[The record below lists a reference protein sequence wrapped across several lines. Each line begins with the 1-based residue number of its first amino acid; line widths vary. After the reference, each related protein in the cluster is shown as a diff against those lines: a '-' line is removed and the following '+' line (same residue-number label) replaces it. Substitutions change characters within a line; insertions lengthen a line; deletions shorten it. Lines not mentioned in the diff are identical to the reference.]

1 MQIFS
6 KLWQGISF
14 IMDAIYHLPSAL
26 YSPQEL
32 LRQTYKS
39 LMGALPLAIIAGL
52 AIGMVVW
59 IHLRDALVNVA
70 GPSAVAYLP
79 QALALAVVVEFAPLC
94 SALILAGR
102 SGASL
107 AAEIGSMKQTEQI
120 DALMLL
126 GLSPMRVLM
135 APRIIACVITLPILT
150 IFTAY
155 LAIYSGFLTES
166 LTGSMSFSQYQNEVL
181 RVLTLRESLPALGKT
196 IFFGLAIGISGCF
209 HGNETEGGTE
219 GVGKAATK
227 GVVSSIVSVLV
238 LNVFLVKTI
247 QFFFN
252 P

>member
-1 MQIFS
+1 MQSLIQIGHGMMFTLEAIF
-6 KLWQGISF
+6 Q
-14 IMDAIYHLPSAL
+14 LPTAFKA
-26 YSPQEL
+26 PQEL
-32 LRQTYKS
+32 LRQTHKT

-52 AIGMVVW
+52 AIGVVVW

-70 GPSAVAYLP
+70 GPSAMAYLP

-120 DALMLL
+120 DALTLL
-126 GLSPMRVLM
+126 GIRPMQALI
-135 APRIIACVITLPILT
+135 APRILACIISLPILT
-150 IFTAY
+150 VFTAY

-166 LTGSMSFSQYQNEVL
+166 LTGSMSFSQYQSEVL

-196 IFFGLAIGISGCF
+196 VFFGLAIGISGCYY
-209 HGNETEGGTE
+209 GMETEGGTE
-219 GVGKAATK
+219 GVGKAATQ
-227 GVVSSIVSVLV
+227 GVVSSIISVLI

-252 P
+252 

>member
-1 MQIFS
+1 MQSLIQIGHGMMFTLEAIF
-6 KLWQGISF
+6 Q
-14 IMDAIYHLPSAL
+14 LPTAFKA
-26 YSPQEL
+26 PQEL
-32 LRQTYKS
+32 LRQTHKT

-52 AIGMVVW
+52 AIGVVVW

-70 GPSAVAYLP
+70 GPSAMAYLP

-120 DALMLL
+120 DALTLL
-126 GLSPMRVLM
+126 GIRPMQALI
-135 APRIIACVITLPILT
+135 APRILACVISLPILT
-150 IFTAY
+150 VFTAY

-166 LTGSMSFSQYQNEVL
+166 LTGSMSFSQYQSEVL

-196 IFFGLAIGISGCF
+196 VFFGLAIGISGCYY
-209 HGNETEGGTE
+209 GMETEGGTE
-219 GVGKAATK
+219 GVGKAATQ
-227 GVVSSIVSVLV
+227 GVVSSIISVLI

-252 P
+252 

>member
-1 MQIFS
+1 MFTLEAIF
-6 KLWQGISF
+6 Q
-14 IMDAIYHLPSAL
+14 LPTAFKV
-26 YSPQEL
+26 PQEL
-32 LRQTYKS
+32 LRQTHKT

-52 AIGMVVW
+52 AIGVVVW

-70 GPSAVAYLP
+70 GPSAMAYLP

-120 DALMLL
+120 DALTLL
-126 GLSPMRVLM
+126 GIRPMQALI
-135 APRIIACVITLPILT
+135 APRILACIISLPILT
-150 IFTAY
+150 VFTAY

-166 LTGSMSFSQYQNEVL
+166 LTGSMSFSQYQSEVL

-196 IFFGLAIGISGCF
+196 VFFGLAIGISGCYY
-209 HGNETEGGTE
+209 GMETEGGTE
-219 GVGKAATK
+219 GVGKAATQ
-227 GVVSSIVSVLV
+227 GVVSSIISVLI

-252 P
+252 

>member
-1 MQIFS
+1 MQSLIQIGHGMMFTLEAIF
-6 KLWQGISF
+6 Q
-14 IMDAIYHLPSAL
+14 LPTAFKA
-26 YSPQEL
+26 PQEL
-32 LRQTYKS
+32 LRQTHKT

-52 AIGMVVW
+52 AIGIVVW
-59 IHLRDALVNVA
+59 IHLRDALVSVA
-70 GPSAVAYLP
+70 GPSAMAYLP

-120 DALMLL
+120 DALTLL
-126 GLSPMRVLM
+126 GIRPMQALI
-135 APRIIACVITLPILT
+135 APRILACVISLPILT
-150 IFTAY
+150 VFTAY

-166 LTGSMSFSQYQNEVL
+166 LTGSMSFSQYQSEVL

-196 IFFGLAIGISGCF
+196 VFFGLAIGISGCYY
-209 HGNETEGGTE
+209 GMETEGGTE
-219 GVGKAATK
+219 GVGKAATQ
-227 GVVSSIVSVLV
+227 GVVSSIISVLI

-252 P
+252 

>member
-1 MQIFS
+1 MMFTLEAIF
-6 KLWQGISF
+6 Q
-14 IMDAIYHLPSAL
+14 LPTAFKA
-26 YSPQEL
+26 PQEL
-32 LRQTYKS
+32 LRQTHKT

-52 AIGMVVW
+52 AIGVVVW

-70 GPSAVAYLP
+70 GPSAMAYLP

-120 DALMLL
+120 DALTLL
-126 GLSPMRVLM
+126 GIRPMQALM
-135 APRIIACVITLPILT
+135 APRILACIISLPILT
-150 IFTAY
+150 VFTAY

-166 LTGSMSFSQYQNEVL
+166 LTGSMSFSQYQSEVL

-196 IFFGLAIGISGCF
+196 VFFGLAIGISGCYY
-209 HGNETEGGTE
+209 GMETEGGTE
-219 GVGKAATK
+219 GVGKAATQ
-227 GVVSSIVSVLV
+227 GVVSSIISVLI

-252 P
+252 

>member
-1 MQIFS
+1 MQSLIQIGHGMMFTLEAIF
-6 KLWQGISF
+6 Q
-14 IMDAIYHLPSAL
+14 LPTAFKV
-26 YSPQEL
+26 PQEL
-32 LRQTYKS
+32 LRQTHKT

-52 AIGMVVW
+52 AIGVVVW

-70 GPSAVAYLP
+70 GPSAMAYLP

-120 DALMLL
+120 DALTLL
-126 GLSPMRVLM
+126 GIRPMQALM
-135 APRIIACVITLPILT
+135 APRILACIISLPILT
-150 IFTAY
+150 VFTAY

-166 LTGSMSFSQYQNEVL
+166 LTGSMSFSQYQSEVL

-196 IFFGLAIGISGCF
+196 VFFGLAIGISGCYY
-209 HGNETEGGTE
+209 GMETEGGTE
-219 GVGKAATK
+219 GVGKAATQ
-227 GVVSSIVSVLV
+227 GVVSSIISVLI

-252 P
+252 

>member
-1 MQIFS
+1 MMFTLEAIF
-6 KLWQGISF
+6 Q
-14 IMDAIYHLPSAL
+14 LPTAFKV
-26 YSPQEL
+26 PQEL
-32 LRQTYKS
+32 LRQTHKT
-39 LMGALPLAIIAGL
+39 LMGALPLAIVAGL
-52 AIGMVVW
+52 AIGIVVW

-70 GPSAVAYLP
+70 GPSAMAYLP

-120 DALMLL
+120 DALTLL
-126 GLSPMRVLM
+126 GIRPMQALM
-135 APRIIACVITLPILT
+135 APRILACVISLPILT
-150 IFTAY
+150 VFTAY

-166 LTGSMSFSQYQNEVL
+166 LTGSMSFSQYQSEVL

-196 IFFGLAIGISGCF
+196 VFFGLAIGISGCYY
-209 HGNETEGGTE
+209 GMETEGGTE
-219 GVGKAATK
+219 GVGKAATQ
-227 GVVSSIVSVLV
+227 GVVSSIVSVLI

-252 P
+252 

>member
-1 MQIFS
+1 MMFTLEAIF
-6 KLWQGISF
+6 Q
-14 IMDAIYHLPSAL
+14 LPTAFKV
-26 YSPQEL
+26 PQEL
-32 LRQTYKS
+32 LRQTHKT

-52 AIGMVVW
+52 AIGVVVW

-70 GPSAVAYLP
+70 GPSAMAYLP

-120 DALMLL
+120 DALTLL
-126 GLSPMRVLM
+126 GIRPMQALI
-135 APRIIACVITLPILT
+135 APRILACVISLPILT
-150 IFTAY
+150 VFTAY

-166 LTGSMSFSQYQNEVL
+166 LTGSMSFSQYQSEVL

-196 IFFGLAIGISGCF
+196 VFFWLAIGISGCYY
-209 HGNETEGGTE
+209 GMETEGGTE
-219 GVGKAATK
+219 GVGKAATQ
-227 GVVSSIVSVLV
+227 GVVSSIISVLI

-252 P
+252 

>member
-1 MQIFS
+1 MFTLEAIF
-6 KLWQGISF
+6 Q
-14 IMDAIYHLPSAL
+14 LPTAFKA
-26 YSPQEL
+26 PQEL
-32 LRQTYKS
+32 LRQTHKT

-52 AIGMVVW
+52 AIGIVVW
-59 IHLRDALVNVA
+59 IHLRDALVSVA
-70 GPSAVAYLP
+70 GPSAMAYLP

-120 DALMLL
+120 DALTLL
-126 GLSPMRVLM
+126 GIRPMQALI
-135 APRIIACVITLPILT
+135 APRILACVISLPILT
-150 IFTAY
+150 VFTAY

-166 LTGSMSFSQYQNEVL
+166 LTGSMSFSQYQSEVL

-196 IFFGLAIGISGCF
+196 VFFGLAIGISGCYY
-209 HGNETEGGTE
+209 GMETEGGTE
-219 GVGKAATK
+219 GVGKAATQ
-227 GVVSSIVSVLV
+227 GVVSSIISVLI

-252 P
+252 

>member
-1 MQIFS
+1 MQSLIQIGHGMMFTLEAIF
-6 KLWQGISF
+6 Q
-14 IMDAIYHLPSAL
+14 LPTAFKV
-26 YSPQEL
+26 PQEL
-32 LRQTYKS
+32 LRQTHKT

-52 AIGMVVW
+52 AIGVVVW

-70 GPSAVAYLP
+70 GPSAMAYLP

-120 DALMLL
+120 DALTLL
-126 GLSPMRVLM
+126 GIRPMQALI
-135 APRIIACVITLPILT
+135 APRILACVISLPILT
-150 IFTAY
+150 VFTAY

-166 LTGSMSFSQYQNEVL
+166 LTGSMSFSQYQSEVL

-196 IFFGLAIGISGCF
+196 VFFGLAIGISGCYY
-209 HGNETEGGTE
+209 GMETEGGTE
-219 GVGKAATK
+219 GVGKAATQ
-227 GVVSSIVSVLV
+227 GVVCSIISVLI

-252 P
+252 

>member
-1 MQIFS
+1 MFTLEAIF
-6 KLWQGISF
+6 Q
-14 IMDAIYHLPSAL
+14 LPTAFKV
-26 YSPQEL
+26 PQEL
-32 LRQTYKS
+32 LRQTHKT
-39 LMGALPLAIIAGL
+39 LMGALPLAIVAGL
-52 AIGMVVW
+52 AIGIVVW

-70 GPSAVAYLP
+70 GPSAMAYLP

-120 DALMLL
+120 DALTLL
-126 GLSPMRVLM
+126 GIRPMQALM
-135 APRIIACVITLPILT
+135 APRILACVISLPILT
-150 IFTAY
+150 VFTAY

-166 LTGSMSFSQYQNEVL
+166 LTGSMSFSQYQSEVL

-196 IFFGLAIGISGCF
+196 VFFGLAIGISGCYY
-209 HGNETEGGTE
+209 GMETEGGTE
-219 GVGKAATK
+219 GVGKAATQ
-227 GVVSSIVSVLV
+227 GVVSSIVSVLI

-252 P
+252 

>member
-1 MQIFS
+1 MQSLIQIGHGMMFTLEAIF
-6 KLWQGISF
+6 Q
-14 IMDAIYHLPSAL
+14 LPTAFKV
-26 YSPQEL
+26 PQEL
-32 LRQTYKS
+32 LRQTHKT

-52 AIGMVVW
+52 AIGIVVW
-59 IHLRDALVNVA
+59 IHLRDALVSVA
-70 GPSAVAYLP
+70 GPSAMAYLP

-120 DALMLL
+120 DALTLL
-126 GLSPMRVLM
+126 GIRPMQALM
-135 APRIIACVITLPILT
+135 APRILACIISLPILT
-150 IFTAY
+150 VFTAY

-166 LTGSMSFSQYQNEVL
+166 LTGSMSFSQYQSEVL

-196 IFFGLAIGISGCF
+196 VFFGLAIGISGCYY
-209 HGNETEGGTE
+209 GMETEGGTE
-219 GVGKAATK
+219 GVGKAATQ
-227 GVVSSIVSVLV
+227 GVVSSIISVLI

-252 P
+252 

>member
-1 MQIFS
+1 MQSLIQIGHGMMFTLEAIF
-6 KLWQGISF
+6 Q
-14 IMDAIYHLPSAL
+14 LPTAFKV
-26 YSPQEL
+26 PQEL
-32 LRQTYKS
+32 LRQTHKT

-52 AIGMVVW
+52 AIGVVVW

-70 GPSAVAYLP
+70 GPSAMAYLP

-120 DALMLL
+120 DALTLL
-126 GLSPMRVLM
+126 GIRPMQALI
-135 APRIIACVITLPILT
+135 APRILACVISLPILT
-150 IFTAY
+150 VFTAY

-166 LTGSMSFSQYQNEVL
+166 LTGSMSFSQYQSEVL

-196 IFFGLAIGISGCF
+196 FFFGLAIGISGCYY
-209 HGNETEGGTE
+209 GMETE
-219 GVGKAATK
+219 GVGKAATQ
-227 GVVSSIVSVLV
+227 GVVCSIISVLI

-252 P
+252 

>member
-1 MQIFS
+1 MFTLEAIF
-6 KLWQGISF
+6 Q
-14 IMDAIYHLPSAL
+14 LPTAFKV
-26 YSPQEL
+26 PQEL
-32 LRQTYKS
+32 LRQTHKT

-52 AIGMVVW
+52 AIGVVVW

-70 GPSAVAYLP
+70 GPSAMAYLP

-120 DALMLL
+120 DALTLL
-126 GLSPMRVLM
+126 GIRPMQALM
-135 APRIIACVITLPILT
+135 APRILACIISLPILT
-150 IFTAY
+150 VFTAY

-166 LTGSMSFSQYQNEVL
+166 LTGSMSFSQYQSEVL

-196 IFFGLAIGISGCF
+196 VFFGLAIGISGCYY
-209 HGNETEGGTE
+209 GMETEGGTE
-219 GVGKAATK
+219 GVGKAATQ
-227 GVVSSIVSVLV
+227 GVVSSIISVLI

-252 P
+252 

>member
-1 MQIFS
+1 MQSLIQIGHGMMFTLEAIF
-6 KLWQGISF
+6 Q
-14 IMDAIYHLPSAL
+14 LPTAFKV
-26 YSPQEL
+26 PQEL
-32 LRQTYKS
+32 LRQTHKT
-39 LMGALPLAIIAGL
+39 LMGALPLAIVAGL
-52 AIGMVVW
+52 AIGIVVW

-70 GPSAVAYLP
+70 GPSAMAYLP

-120 DALMLL
+120 DALTLL
-126 GLSPMRVLM
+126 GIRPMQALM
-135 APRIIACVITLPILT
+135 APRILACIISLPILT
-150 IFTAY
+150 VFTAY

-166 LTGSMSFSQYQNEVL
+166 LTGSMSFSQYQSEVL

-196 IFFGLAIGISGCF
+196 VFFGLAIGISGCYY
-209 HGNETEGGTE
+209 GMETEGGTE
-219 GVGKAATK
+219 GVGKAATQ
-227 GVVSSIVSVLV
+227 GVVSSIISVLI

-252 P
+252 

>member
-1 MQIFS
+1 MQSLIQIGHGMMFTLEAIF
-6 KLWQGISF
+6 Q
-14 IMDAIYHLPSAL
+14 LPTAFKA
-26 YSPQEL
+26 PQEL
-32 LRQTYKS
+32 LRQTHKT

-52 AIGMVVW
+52 AIGVVVW

-70 GPSAVAYLP
+70 GPSAMAYLP

-120 DALMLL
+120 DALTLL
-126 GLSPMRVLM
+126 GIRPMQALM
-135 APRIIACVITLPILT
+135 APRILACIISLPILT
-150 IFTAY
+150 VFTAY

-166 LTGSMSFSQYQNEVL
+166 LTGSMSFSQYQSEVL

-196 IFFGLAIGISGCF
+196 VFFGLAIGISGCYY
-209 HGNETEGGTE
+209 GMETEGGTE
-219 GVGKAATK
+219 GVGKAATQ
-227 GVVSSIVSVLV
+227 GVVSSIISVLI

-252 P
+252 

>member
-1 MQIFS
+1 MMFTLEAIF
-6 KLWQGISF
+6 Q
-14 IMDAIYHLPSAL
+14 LPTAFKA
-26 YSPQEL
+26 PQEL
-32 LRQTYKS
+32 LRQTHKT

-52 AIGMVVW
+52 AIGIVVW
-59 IHLRDALVNVA
+59 IHLRDALVSVA
-70 GPSAVAYLP
+70 GPSAMAYLP

-120 DALMLL
+120 DALTLL
-126 GLSPMRVLM
+126 GIRPMQALI
-135 APRIIACVITLPILT
+135 APRILACVISLPILT
-150 IFTAY
+150 VFTAY

-166 LTGSMSFSQYQNEVL
+166 LTGSMSFSQYQSEVL

-196 IFFGLAIGISGCF
+196 VFFGLAIGISGCYY
-209 HGNETEGGTE
+209 GMETEGGTE
-219 GVGKAATK
+219 GVGKAATQ
-227 GVVSSIVSVLV
+227 GVVSSIISVLI

-252 P
+252 